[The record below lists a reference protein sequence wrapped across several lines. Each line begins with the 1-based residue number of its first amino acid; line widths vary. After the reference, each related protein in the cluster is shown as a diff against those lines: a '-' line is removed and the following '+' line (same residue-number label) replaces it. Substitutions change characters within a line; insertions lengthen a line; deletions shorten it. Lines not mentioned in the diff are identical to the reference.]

1 MAFKMGLVVF
11 TLVTLAALFNIRKY
25 PNMAETQWQLISFC
39 ILAILLYLIPASLI
53 SAELSTGWPQVGGV
67 YVWVK
72 EAFGQQWGFVAI
84 WLQWFQ
90 MTIGFVSA
98 MTFIAATL
106 AYPFIPS
113 LADNKIFQF
122 IISVSVWWGMT
133 FLNFRGLKTYARISW
148 IFLIIGMLIPAA
160 LLIFGGIWYIIEG
173 NAVQS
178 TLHPVLGD
186 LIPDFNNIDSMVL
199 LLTFVF
205 LFIGIEMTA
214 THANDIKNVKTNYPL
229 AILIAGAVM
238 AVVSVIGSIIVFL
251 LVPADNL
258 DLLAGIM
265 QAFETI
271 FAGSHWIASFIAI
284 LIVVGS
290 IGEASTWILGP
301 VRGLASTANDGNLPP
316 VLQKTNTAGMPVN
329 LMILQAI
336 FFTFWAAVYTILP
349 CDTNSS
355 YWMLLALTSM
365 VYIVMYFFMYA
376 AAIKLRYSHPEVKR
390 AFLIPGGKAG
400 IWLVGGWGFL
410 AMAFLL
416 TLSMLPP
423 SQISFAGIDKWQY
436 VLFMMGG
443 TMIIMAV
450 PLIICRLRK

>member
-271 FAGSHWIASFIAI
+271 FAGSHWVASFIAI

>member
-1 MAFKMGLVVF
+1 MGLVVF

-178 TLHPVLGD
+178 TLHPALGD

>member
-1 MAFKMGLVVF
+1 MGLVVF

>member
-450 PLIICRLRK
+450 PLVICRLRK

>member
-1 MAFKMGLVVF
+1 
-11 TLVTLAALFNIRKY
+11 
-25 PNMAETQWQLISFC
+25 MAETQWQLISFC